1 MQKEEKLRN
10 PIKQIRVY
18 ACLEQNQRNEQN
30 EVNKSKLDI
39 ERDEPWFK
47 RQFLQSNMIYGLV

>member
-1 MQKEEKLRN
+1 MN
-10 PIKQIRVY
+10 QIRVY

-39 ERDEPWFK
+39 ERDEVGSRDNFP
-47 RQFLQSNMIYGLV
+47 